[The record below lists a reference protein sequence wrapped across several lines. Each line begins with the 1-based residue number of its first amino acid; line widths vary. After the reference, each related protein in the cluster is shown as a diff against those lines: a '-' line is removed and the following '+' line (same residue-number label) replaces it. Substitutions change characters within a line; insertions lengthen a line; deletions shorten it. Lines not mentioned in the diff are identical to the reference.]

1 MTNLSKVGKYEVQ
14 DLIGEGAMGV
24 VYRALDPMLNRSVAV
39 KVMNEALALDENFR
53 TRFLREA
60 RAAGSLQH
68 PNVITVYDCG
78 ETDGHLYIA
87 MEYVAGTDLEQLIAS
102 KVPVSLANK
111 IEIMIGVLNGLAYAH
126 KRGIVHRDMKPANIR
141 VNEEGRALIM
151 DFGIA
156 HTTSSNVTKTGL
168 ILGTPNYMAPEQITG
183 SQITAQTDI
192 FAVGVV
198 LYELLTNI
206 KPFEGGTLHS
216 VLFRIVSEDPESP
229 DKIVAG
235 VRPDLAEIVMKALAK
250 EPADRYASALDM
262 ANALSKI
269 SAAITAGGSSG
280 SRTLSLRSSIELAL
294 GREAKEK
301 EKERERELDKE
312 RRRSRIRL
320 AGVAALAVVA
330 VGAALTMRGGGSAPS
345 AEAVAT
351 QQSTSNVTSPV
362 TSPAPTLSA
371 PKDPT
376 PPPVTSTRPPTVS
389 TPVVTPRTTARSDP
403 APAVAA
409 TDMSPALSV
418 QVSAQLARR
427 RAVEAGAATS
437 QLAGGDQRL
446 TAGAQ
451 FVKKNQRDAAMRE
464 FTQASVAFAEVES
477 AARVAAAAREAAK
490 ESASAVREPPKAA
503 PAVVA
508 AVPQPVQ
515 TAPSQPA
522 SNPSAEIAGVVAQYA
537 RAIESRDVGE
547 LKRLYPAM
555 SASQANAFEE
565 FFKSVRSVRASFSV
579 SGLQVD
585 GSTADAKL
593 SGTYDFVT
601 SNGRN
606 EHQPLTLQAS
616 LRKDGSSWRFVSIK

>member
-1 MTNLSKVGKYEVQ
+1 MTNLSQVGKYEVQ

-78 ETDGHLYIA
+78 ETEGHLYIA
-87 MEYVAGTDLEQLIAS
+87 MEFVAGTDLEQLIAS
-102 KVPVSLANK
+102 KVPIALADK
-111 IEIMIGVLNGLAYAH
+111 IEIVIGVLNGLAYAH

-168 ILGTPNYMAPEQITG
+168 ILGTPNYMAPEQVTG
-183 SQITAQTDI
+183 GAITARTDV

-206 KPFEGGTLHS
+206 RPFEGGTLHS
-216 VLFRIVSEDPESP
+216 VLFRIVSENPASP
-229 DKIVAG
+229 DKVVTGI
-235 VRPDLAEIVMKALAK
+235 RPDLAEIVMKALAK
-250 EPADRYASALDM
+250 EPEDRYATALEM
-262 ANALSKI
+262 ANALSAVSASI
-269 SAAITAGGSSG
+269 SRGGKTG
-280 SRTLSLRSSIELAL
+280 SHTLSLRSSIEMAL
-294 GREAKEK
+294 GKEQLEKAKEAEQAV
-301 EKERERELDKE
+301 EKERN
-312 RRRSRIRL
+312 RSRMRL
-320 AGVAALAVVA
+320 IGVAALAVVA
-330 VGAALTMRGGGSAPS
+330 VGAALTMRRSGSTPS
-345 AEAVAT
+345 AEPVAT
-351 QQSTSNVTSPV
+351 LQSASNVTAPV
-362 TSPAPTLSA
+362 ATVAPTPSVPKIDLPPVVA
-371 PKDPT
+371 PTTT
-376 PPPVTSTRPPTVS
+376 PPPTAAKSVPSPP
-389 TPVVTPRTTARSDP
+389 
-403 APAVAA
+403 VA
-409 TDMSPALSV
+409 DMSLALSL
-418 QVSAQLARR
+418 QASAQQARR
-427 RAVEAGAATS
+427 RAVDAGAAAEL
-437 QLAGGDQRL
+437 LAVGDRHV
-446 TAGAQ
+446 TAGAT
-451 FVKKNQRDAAMRE
+451 FVRKGQRDGALRE
-464 FTQASVAFAEVES
+464 FTQASSVFAEVET
-477 AARVAAAAREAAK
+477 AARVATAKELARESVK
-490 ESASAVREPPKAA
+490 EPVSVVREPPKA

-508 AVPQPVQ
+508 SAPQPVQ
-515 TAPSQPA
+515 TAPAQPA
-522 SNPSAEIAGVVAQYA
+522 SNPSAEIAAVVAQYA

-555 SASQANAFEE
+555 SASQANSFEE

-579 SGLQVD
+579 SSLQVD

-616 LRKDGSSWRFVSIK
+616 LRKDGNSWRFVSIK